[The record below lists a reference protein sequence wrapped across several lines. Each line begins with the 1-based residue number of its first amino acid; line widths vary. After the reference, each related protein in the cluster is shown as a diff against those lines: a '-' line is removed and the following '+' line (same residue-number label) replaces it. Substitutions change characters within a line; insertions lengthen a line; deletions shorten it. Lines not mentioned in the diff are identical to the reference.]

1 MQLRRDG
8 PGPLKDR
15 GQTADCVSVR
25 SRLPRPLTLLAFL
38 PIAAIALVGFLA
50 ARGNVQKE
58 ERRARIDRTTQV
70 RQFYEASDHEWDRAI
85 SAAGIAATLSDRRG
99 HGFTRALRDLR
110 PDHSI
115 RQIALLVE
123 HRRLHIASS
132 IDGGRS
138 HLWMRLTPDQ
148 QRAIEG
154 VVRSG
159 RGSWST
165 SAPVAGIRYFARV
178 AAVRPGR
185 AIYVEAT
192 APKARTNAGIEF
204 VVVANG
210 ARVAGNVT
218 DRMDGARSERMTFLG
233 GAATLR
239 TRSTGA
245 LASSVARAVPWLIL
259 VVGLVVALAISL
271 LTSSLRRRAEFVKE
285 RRSHEQNLRS
295 QAHHDILTG
304 IANRAY
310 LYDNFPEH
318 ATAIM
323 LDLDD
328 FRTLNDS
335 LGHVAGD
342 DVLREAARRIAEIA
356 GPEAACAR
364 LGSDEFC
371 VVTSALSDE
380 EAAGLAVRILGR
392 LGQSS
397 AVAGHD
403 LHLEARVG
411 IAHGSD
417 VVTVLRNADIA
428 LNHARADR
436 HERIAT
442 FDDEMLAEVHD
453 RMALK
458 ADLELA
464 LERGELCL
472 HYQPIVDIEQHTLV
486 AVEGLIRWRHPTRG
500 LLAPGAFIGLAE
512 ETGLINP
519 IGRWVVEEACRQ
531 AREWDPIA
539 PHLYVSVNVS
549 GRQLA
554 DPGFAEAVRTA
565 LQTSGLAPER
575 LILELT
581 ETLLISEAAAR
592 PVIEDLKRSGVRL
605 AVDDFGSGF
614 SSLDYLRR
622 FPIDILKI
630 DRSFVETL
638 DQPRDAALLAAIV
651 ELAKRLG
658 IATVAEGIETR
669 EQLAQVRKTGCDR
682 AQGFLFAKPLEPE
695 ALAALVQ
702 PAAAA

>member
-1 MQLRRDG
+1 M
-8 PGPLKDR
+8 
-15 GQTADCVSVR
+15 R

-58 ERRARIDRTTQV
+58 ERRARIDRTTQI
-70 RQFYEASDHEWDRAI
+70 RQLYEASDHEWDRAI

-99 HGFTRALRDLR
+99 HGFTRALRDLQ
-110 PDHSI
+110 PDNSI

-123 HRRLHIASS
+123 HGRLHIAGS
-132 IDGGRS
+132 IDRGRS
-138 HLWMRLTPDQ
+138 HLWQRLTPDQ
-148 QRAIEG
+148 QRAIER
-154 VVRSG
+154 VVRDG
-159 RGSWST
+159 HGSWNT
-165 SAPVAGIRYFARV
+165 SAPVAGVRYFARV
-178 AAVRPGR
+178 AAVRAGR

-192 APKARTNAGIEF
+192 APKPRTNAGIEF
-204 VVVANG
+204 VVIANH
-210 ARVAGNVT
+210 ARVAGNAPGL
-218 DRMDGARSERMTFLG
+218 MEGAHSERMTFLG
-233 GAATLR
+233 GAAQLR
-239 TRSTGA
+239 TQSTGP

-259 VVGLVVALAISL
+259 IVGLVVALAISL

-295 QAHHDILTG
+295 QAHQDILTG

-318 ATAIM
+318 ATAIV

-335 LGHVAGD
+335 LGYVAGD
-342 DVLREAARRIAEIA
+342 DVLREAARRIAESA

-364 LGSDEFC
+364 LGSDEFA
-371 VVTSALSDE
+371 VVTAELADDE
-380 EAAGLAVRILGR
+380 AQQLATRILAR

-397 AVAGHD
+397 PVAGHD
-403 LHLEARVG
+403 LRLDAHVG

-428 LNHARADR
+428 LHEAREDGDGR
-436 HERIAT
+436 VAT
-442 FDDEMLAEVHD
+442 FDEQMLAEVHD
-453 RMALK
+453 RLLLK
-458 ADLELA
+458 ADLEQALA
-464 LERGELCL
+464 RGELRL
-472 HYQPIVDIEQHTLV
+472 HYQPIVDIEQGTLV
-486 AVEGLIRWRHPTRG
+486 AVEGLIRWQHPTRG
-500 LLAPGAFIGLAE
+500 QLPPAAFIGLAE
-512 ETGLINP
+512 ESGLIKP

-554 DPGFAEAVRTA
+554 DPSFAEAVRAA
-565 LQTSGLAPER
+565 LTSSGLAPER

-669 EQLAQVRKTGCDR
+669 EQLAQVRETGCDR
-682 AQGFLFAKPLEPE
+682 AQGFLFAKPLEPD
-695 ALAALVQ
+695 ALAALVR

>member
-1 MQLRRDG
+1 M
-8 PGPLKDR
+8 
-15 GQTADCVSVR
+15 R
-25 SRLPRPLTLLAFL
+25 SHRPRLLTLLTFS

-50 ARGNVQKE
+50 AHGNVQKE
-58 ERRARIDRTTQV
+58 ERRAGVDRTLLV
-70 RQFYEASDHEWDRAI
+70 RQVFAASDHEWNRAI
-85 SAAGIAATLSDRRG
+85 TAAGIAATLSDRRG

-123 HRRLHIASS
+123 HGRLHIAGS

-138 HLWMRLTPDQ
+138 HLWQRLTPGQ
-148 QRAIEG
+148 QRAIEH

-165 SAPVAGIRYFARV
+165 SAPVAGVRYFAR
-178 AAVRPGR
+178 AASVRPGR
-185 AIYVEAT
+185 AIYIEAT
-192 APKARTNAGIEF
+192 APKPRTNAGIEF
-204 VVVANG
+204 VVVVNG
-210 ARVAGNVT
+210 ARVAGNVAG
-218 DRMDGARSERMTFLG
+218 RLDGASSERMTFLG
-233 GAATLR
+233 GAAVLR

-245 LASSVARAVPWLIL
+245 LMSSVARAVPWLIL
-259 VVGLVVALAISL
+259 IVGLVVALAISL
-271 LTSSLRRRAEFVKE
+271 LISSLRRRAEFVKE
-285 RRSHEQNLRS
+285 RRSHEHNLRS
-295 QAHHDILTG
+295 QAHLDILTG

-310 LYDNFPEH
+310 LYDNFPDQ

-342 DVLREAARRIAEIA
+342 DVLREAARRIAETA
-356 GPEAACAR
+356 GPDAACAR

-371 VVTSALSDE
+371 VVTSALSDDQ
-380 EAAGLAVRILGR
+380 AAELAVRILGR

-397 AVAGHD
+397 TVGGHD

-442 FDDEMLAEVHD
+442 FHDEMLAEVHD
-453 RMALK
+453 RLALK

-472 HYQPIVDIEQHTLV
+472 HYQPIVDIEERTLV
-486 AVEGLIRWRHPTRG
+486 AVEGLIRWQHPTRG
-500 LLAPGAFIGLAE
+500 LLAPGAFIALAE
-512 ETGLINP
+512 ETGLIGP

-531 AREWDPIA
+531 AREWDEIA
-539 PHLYVSVNVS
+539 PNLYVSVNVS

-554 DPGFAEAVRTA
+554 DGGFAEVVRAA
-565 LQTSGLAPER
+565 LETSGLAPER

-592 PVIEDLKRSGVRL
+592 PVMEDLKRSGVRL

-658 IATVAEGIETR
+658 IATVAEGIETN
-669 EQLAQVRKTGCDR
+669 EQLEQVRKTGCDR
-682 AQGFLFAKPLEPE
+682 AQGFLFAKPLRPAE
-695 ALAALVQ
+695 LAALVR
-702 PAAAA
+702 PAVAA